1 MELHVTRAPDG
12 DQGQVAVSIVSIY
25 THFSD
30 IRIIPVVVQYHPP
43 ISDAGV
49 SVGFTGRRLS
59 G

>member
-1 MELHVTRAPDG
+1 MELHVTRAVDG

-30 IRIIPVVVQYHPP
+30 IRIIPVVVQYHP
-43 ISDAGV
+43 ISDGV
-49 SVGFTGRRLS
+49 SVGFTGRLS